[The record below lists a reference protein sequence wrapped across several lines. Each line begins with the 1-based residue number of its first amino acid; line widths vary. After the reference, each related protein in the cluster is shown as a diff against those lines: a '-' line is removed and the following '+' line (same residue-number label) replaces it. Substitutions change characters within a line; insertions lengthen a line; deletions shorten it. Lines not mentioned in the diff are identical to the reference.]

1 MKNVQE
7 LSGSEPGQ
15 DKEGVLDETESG
27 LVRRVRGERGAEG
40 SPVTVQKNG
49 ARLHLG
55 RADI

>member
-1 MKNVQE
+1 MQE

>member
-1 MKNVQE
+1 MCKGQQGLSQLKIRKGFLMKQNLG
-7 LSGSEPGQ
+7 LSW
-15 DKEGVLDETESG
+15 
-27 LVRRVRGERGAEG
+27 RARGKRGAEG